1 MPNQNTVAK
10 NKGLGYLGDDLY
22 VEGII
27 HSQEKMVVSGTVDG
41 NVFCDKEIVVSETGH
56 VKGRIEGKIVLVAGK
71 INGDVLAHERLEVNA
86 AAKIQGEV
94 QVPSGK
100 LLIQEGSKLDA
111 QCTVLNKEPS
121 SNKALT

>member
-1 MPNQNTVAK
+1 MPNQNTVS
-10 NKGLGYLGDDLY
+10 NKGLGFLGEDIY

-56 VKGRIEGKIVLVAGK
+56 VKGRLEGKIILVAGK

-94 QVPSGK
+94 HVPSGK

-111 QCTVLNKEPS
+111 QCTILNKELS

>member
-1 MPNQNTVAK
+1 MSNQNTAL
-10 NKGLGYLGDDLY
+10 NKGLGFLGEDLY

-56 VKGRIEGKIVLVAGK
+56 VKGKIEGKIILVAGK

-86 AAKIQGEV
+86 AANIQGEV

-111 QCTVLNKEPS
+111 QCTIINKQPSGNQVL
-121 SNKALT
+121 T

>member
-1 MPNQNTVAK
+1 MPNQNTVS
-10 NKGLGYLGDDLY
+10 NKGLGFLGEDIY

-41 NVFCDKEIVVSETGH
+41 NVFCDNEIVVSETGH

-94 QVPSGK
+94 HVPSGK

-111 QCTVLNKEPS
+111 QCAILNKEPS
-121 SNKALT
+121 GNKVLT